1 MSYDSRTYMAY
12 SDIRRSL
19 IARFQDADSNYKRI
33 VRCFFA
39 YFGQYYSLFQWL
51 K

>member
-1 MSYDSRTYMAY
+1 MSYDSRTYMAH
-12 SDIRRSL
+12 SDIRCSL
-19 IARFQDADSNYKRI
+19 IARFQDANSNYERI